1 MNLETENG
9 SFRNAL
15 RKPLRIIQ
23 RTIAWYINT
32 KEPTQFIE
40 RFRISYLLEPRL
52 VCSLRRP
59 NKNKNVV
66 DSSTITRHHFDA
78 IYPLVFGEISRNVDT
93 NIRHDSAWLNLH
105 WLW

>member
-15 RKPLRIIQ
+15 REPLRIIQ

-40 RFRISYLLEPRL
+40 RF
-52 VCSLRRP
+52 
-59 NKNKNVV
+59 
-66 DSSTITRHHFDA
+66 
-78 IYPLVFGEISRNVDT
+78 
-93 NIRHDSAWLNLH
+93 
-105 WLW
+105 